1 MVINGDVAS
10 QTGQADD
17 PSKGQLSLSHPPYPP
32 PTPLSAPIGNII
44 GCFDTVVVSLMS
56 DCYPARRA
64 CALRALGLLLADG
77 APTAWGKTFW
87 VVGRVPLTK
96 TGITWKR
103 KVAQ

>member
-1 MVINGDVAS
+1 MVINGDEAS

-56 DCYPARRA
+56 DCY
-64 CALRALGLLLADG
+64 
-77 APTAWGKTFW
+77 T
-87 VVGRVPLTK
+87 
-96 TGITWKR
+96 IT
-103 KVAQ
+103 VL